1 MSRRN
6 MSTGRSGG
14 SWYTWGLV
22 LALGLPAVGA
32 QATLLAGC
40 PSTNGRPV
48 APIVPGESAS
58 ALIGPEGGMIEV
70 GTMQIAIPA
79 GALTSA
85 QEIRVIVDGAAPP
98 GAFTGFSPVVR
109 FEPEGTSFARPIEVR
124 IPFDGD
130 PALATIFWSQRDGE
144 AYVPRATR
152 VVDGYAIAETQ
163 HFSSAFVGTAC
174 SGEGCCDTANGELD
188 LLLVV
193 DNSNSMNEE
202 QALLRAQLPRIAQIL
217 ASGDR
222 DGDGIQDFPAL
233 ESIHIGVTTTDLG
246 AGDNEGVPTCATGWG
261 DDGLLLDRARVEHP
275 ACADIDEP
283 FARYDESDPS
293 SLEAFVHHVDCTTQV
308 GIGGCGFEQQLEATL
323 LAISPSAPTDW
334 TASGWSTPTFL
345 GDRAPHGDGENEGFL
360 RSSSILAVLEVTDEN
375 DMSVLD
381 TGVFVAGDPRFAAVP
396 LNLRG
401 HEFSDPSMGV
411 VQPVSRYVDGLAG
424 LRAEPADLVFA
435 AVTGVPSGAISD
447 AANVDYDAL
456 AAHAAMSPI
465 VNAMGTNLEPSC
477 SSDNGVAFPPTR
489 IVETA
494 RQLDA
499 RGSGTVLASIC
510 DPTFDAL
517 IDGLVERI
525 ARRAAGSCE

>member
-1 MSRRN
+1 MSRKN

-22 LALGLPAVGA
+22 LALSAPTTMLV
-32 QATLLAGC
+32 GC

-48 APIVPGESAS
+48 APILPGESAS
-58 ALIGPEGGMIEV
+58 ALVGPEGATIEV
-70 GTMQIAIPA
+70 GSMQITIPA
-79 GALTSA
+79 GAVTAS
-85 QEIRVIVDGAAPP
+85 QEIRVIVESAPP
-98 GAFTGFSPVVR
+98 PGVFTGFSPVVR
-109 FEPEGTSFARPIEVR
+109 FEPEGTTFARPIEVR

-144 AYVPRATR
+144 AFVPRATR
-152 VVDGYAIAETQ
+152 VIDGYAVAETQ

-174 SGEGCCDTANGELD
+174 SGSDCCDAANGELD

-193 DNSNSMNEE
+193 DNSNSMTEE
-202 QALLRAQLPRIAQIL
+202 QALLREQLPRIAQIL
-217 ASGDR
+217 GSGDR

-246 AGDNEGVPTCATGWG
+246 AGDQTGIPTCGRGWG
-261 DDGLLLDRARVEHP
+261 DDGVLVDRARVEDGS
-275 ACADIDEP
+275 CGGIYDRY
-283 FARYDESDPS
+283 ARYDESDPA
-293 SLEAFVHHVDCTTQV
+293 SLASFVDQIGCTTRV

-323 LAISPSAPTDW
+323 LALSPSAPTEW
-334 TASGWSTPTFL
+334 TAAGWSTPTFL
-345 GDRAPHGDGENEGFL
+345 GDRAPHGDGDNAGFL
-360 RSSSILAVLEVTDEN
+360 RPSSILAVLEVTDEN
-375 DMSVLD
+375 DTSVID
-381 TGVFVAGDPRFAAVP
+381 TGLFAIGDPRFSSVP

-401 HEFSDPSMGV
+401 HEFSDPAMGV

-424 LRAEPADLVFA
+424 LRAEPSDLVFA
-435 AVTGVPSGAISD
+435 AVAGIPSGAISD
-447 AANVDYDAL
+447 AANVDYGAL
-456 AAHAAMSPI
+456 AANAAMTPVIDAS
-465 VNAMGTNLEPSC
+465 GTNLVPSC
-477 SSDNGVAFPPTR
+477 TSDNGVAFPPTR

-494 RQLDA
+494 RQLDE